1 QGHCE
6 NAFYVPAG
14 NTKLGL
20 IDTGDIGLSKSN
32 YKQHLLPVFLWHP
45 PSFGWL
51 FRHLVCRKNACQEC
65 AYRVPH
71 KVKILQT
78 NTTVNRVLLLCLLRM
93 KSISNRRPRT
103 SS

>member
-1 QGHCE
+1 MSTRQGHCE

-45 PSFGWL
+45 PSFGWYSDVW
-51 FRHLVCRKNACQEC
+51 FVGKMLVK
-65 AYRVPH
+65 
-71 KVKILQT
+71 T
-78 NTTVNRVLLLCLLRM
+78 VLLTNVRFVICIVPKNM
-93 KSISNRRPRT
+93 
-103 SS
+103 